1 VLLLLSAKYS
11 SSSVAIVT
19 PWQYHSIY
27 YKYSDLY
34 YFVFT
39 VYDNIQRASLIL
51 VIACVHHAD
60 APYMEWMLLVLQ
72 CHHSNVKGVTAK
84 ENLELLI
91 MWLGIDVLCELSGD
105 RTDSKVNQLLVY
117 RYISVVVCM
126 I

>member
-1 VLLLLSAKYS
+1 
-11 SSSVAIVT
+11 
-19 PWQYHSIY
+19 
-27 YKYSDLY
+27 
-34 YFVFT
+34 
-39 VYDNIQRASLIL
+39 
-51 VIACVHHAD
+51 
-60 APYMEWMLLVLQ
+60 MEWMLLVLQ

-84 ENLELLI
+84 KSLELLI

>member
-1 VLLLLSAKYS
+1 
-11 SSSVAIVT
+11 
-19 PWQYHSIY
+19 
-27 YKYSDLY
+27 
-34 YFVFT
+34 
-39 VYDNIQRASLIL
+39 
-51 VIACVHHAD
+51 
-60 APYMEWMLLVLQ
+60 MEWMLLVLQ